1 MSRALWNPNVGDALD
16 AFMADPIGRAEDLWL
31 LDGET
36 AFRRREGTYES
47 FDVELAYTGGL
58 S

>member
-1 MSRALWNPNVGDALD
+1 MSAALWNPNVGDALD
-16 AFMADPIGRAEDLWL
+16 AFMAEPIRRAEDLWL

-36 AFRRREGTYES
+36 AFRRRGGTIES
-47 FDVELAYTGGL
+47 FDAELALTGGL

>member
-16 AFMADPIGRAEDLWL
+16 AFMADPIGCAEDLWL

-36 AFRRREGTYES
+36 AFRRRAGTIES
-47 FDVELAYTGGL
+47 FDTELGCMGGL

>member
-1 MSRALWNPNVGDALD
+1 MSALWNPNVEDALD
-16 AFMADPIGRAEDLWL
+16 AFMAEPINRAEDLWL

-36 AFRRREGTYES
+36 AFRRRGSTIES
-47 FDVELAYTGGL
+47 FDTELGYTGGL

>member
-1 MSRALWNPNVGDALD
+1 MSALWNQNVGDALD
-16 AFMADPIGRAEDLWL
+16 AFLAEPVERAEDLWL

-36 AFRRREGTYES
+36 AFRRTNGTVET
-47 FDVELAYTGGL
+47 FDAELGCTGGL

>member
-1 MSRALWNPNVGDALD
+1 MSALWNPNVEDALD
-16 AFMADPIGRAEDLWL
+16 AFMAEPIGRAEDLWY

-36 AFRRREGTYES
+36 AFRRRGNIIES
-47 FDVELAYTGGL
+47 FDTELGYTGGL

>member
-1 MSRALWNPNVGDALD
+1 MSALWNPNVGDAPD

-36 AFRRREGTYES
+36 AFRRRSGTIET
-47 FDVELAYTGGL
+47 FDAEFGCTGGL

>member
-1 MSRALWNPNVGDALD
+1 MTPALWNPNVENALD
-16 AFMADPIGRAEDLWL
+16 AFLAEPIGRAEDLWL

-36 AFRRREGTYES
+36 AFRRRGSTIET
-47 FDVELAYTGGL
+47 FDADCAFTGGL